1 MQQLS
6 HERLEVYQKAVES
19 LALAV
24 KLIDTIPRGNQTIVD
39 QLRRASISTVLN
51 IAEAAGHPYVQ
62 KRRNHYAIARG
73 SALECGAALDTCK
86 VLEIG
91 DQNIFPTGKALLVS
105 VVSMLSKMCKG

>member
-6 HERLEVYQKAVES
+6 HEKLEVNQKAVEF

-24 KLIDTIPRGNQTIVD
+24 KLIDSIPRGNQTIVD

-86 VLEIG
+86 VLDIG
-91 DQNIFPTGKALLVS
+91 EQRHIPAGKTLLVS
-105 VVSMLSKMCKG
+105 VVSMLSKMCRG